1 MAFNIKNT
9 DMITLGLFFTI
20 ISISGNY
27 IGNTINCNTQDL
39 FDNKY
44 FKYIIMIIIIN
55 FTISYANK
63 DNHPLYHLIHTMI
76 LFITFIIIQKLEY
89 KFYIITWGLIFVSMI
104 ILQYKNYYETNEEKD
119 KLETLKK
126 IDMIVK
132 ILTLIMLLIGYSKYV
147 VSYNYNNFDLFNFL
161 FIKNKC

>member
-1 MAFNIKNT
+1 
-9 DMITLGLFFTI
+9 
-20 ISISGNY
+20 
-27 IGNTINCNTQDL
+27 
-39 FDNKY
+39 
-44 FKYIIMIIIIN
+44 
-55 FTISYANK
+55 
-63 DNHPLYHLIHTMI
+63 
-76 LFITFIIIQKLEY
+76 
-89 KFYIITWGLIFVSMI
+89 MI